1 MTEDSASLR
10 ATVAAP
16 ARRLVAGATDRR
28 FDAVEAELG
37 RILARLDGLEQLS
50 TRHETEVDALRQ
62 QVDEA
67 LAFLRVQHDIMRDLL
82 EELRPVLDSR
92 RPSGEI

>member
-1 MTEDSASLR
+1 MVENRPSLR
-10 ATVAAP
+10 SALSTP

-37 RILARLDGLEQLS
+37 RILARLEGLD
-50 TRHETEVDALRQ
+50 HMVAGAGAEVAALRQ
-62 QVDEA
+62 QLDEA
-67 LAFLRVQHDIMRDLL
+67 LAFLRVQHDIARDLL

-92 RPSGEI
+92 RGAG